1 MELAQLRCFVAVAE
15 ELHFGRAARRLDMSP
30 SALGRQIQLLED
42 FAGTPLLLRTTRNV
56 ALSPDGAALLGE
68 VRALL
73 GQAEAVERQFQV
85 RGRRRA
91 RVLRIGAIDTA
102 AAGLVPDLLH
112 DFRERRAGA
121 GASSAEVTV
130 QLVEDKTVR
139 LLPRLL
145 SGRLDL
151 AFVRPPES
159 PDKRIELLEL
169 FHETPVVALP
179 SRHGLA
185 RRSRLT
191 VAALVGQPL
200 IVPDRRSRPH
210 SHDLTVKLFERA
222 GLKPT
227 ISQVAEE
234 KQTIVNLV
242 AAKLGLAI
250 VPRWAS
256 RLAASGV
263 RFVPLL
269 PATAEGSKLL
279 PLAAAWLRGS
289 RDPLRDEMVTV
300 LRHHLKRYARKA

>member
-1 MELAQLRCFVAVAE
+1 MDLTQLRCFVAVAE
-15 ELHFGRAARRLDMSP
+15 ELHFGRAARRLEMLP
-30 SALGRQIQLLED
+30 SALGRHIRRLED
-42 FAGTPLLLRTTRNV
+42 SVGMPLLLRTTRNV
-56 ALSPDGAALLGE
+56 TLSQDGGALLDD

-73 GQAEAVERQFQV
+73 AQADALDQQFRD
-85 RGRRRA
+85 RGRRRSRIL
-91 RVLRIGAIDTA
+91 RVGAIDTA

-112 DFRERRAGA
+112 DFREQH
-121 GASSAEVTV
+121 ASVTV

-159 PDKRIELLEL
+159 LDKRIELLEL
-169 FHETPVVALP
+169 FYETPVVALP
-179 SRHGLA
+179 SRHRLA
-185 RRSRLT
+185 KRRHLT
-191 VAALVGQPL
+191 VAALLGQPL
-200 IVPDRRSRPH
+200 IVPDRGSRPH
-210 SHDLTVKLFERA
+210 SHDLTMKLFERA

-227 ISQVAEE
+227 IAQVAEE

-256 RLAASGV
+256 RFAVSGV
-263 RFVPLL
+263 RFIPLTQKDT
-269 PATAEGSKLL
+269 TAPKLL

-289 RDPLRDEMVTV
+289 RDPLRDEMIAI
-300 LRHHLKRYARKA
+300 LRLRLSRYEAKA